1 LIDWILCLIKINRL
15 TSAFLEAF
23 HQWISTWKGQK
34 EAMID
39 SANVNAADRA
49 KQYKKSKVFEGA
61 HNWQK
66 VHA

>member
-1 LIDWILCLIKINRL
+1 MDKYLKRPERSNDAL
-15 TSAFLEAF
+15 TLAE
-23 HQWISTWKGQK
+23 W
-34 EAMID
+34 
-39 SANVNAADRA
+39 ANVSAADRA